1 MLRGPGAGDSILPQS
16 RCAHVDPR
24 VVFMT
29 TSPKAVRAFFQ
40 AQIRFLASAGF
51 DMHVISSPGREL
63 DECLRNLGLPMYA
76 VTMHRRISPLA
87 DLAALLRLVRYLRQ
101 LRPEIV
107 QTHTAKAGFL
117 GMLAARL
124 AGVPIRIYTI
134 NGLRFSTTSGWR
146 RRLLIRAD
154 RLGCSAATDV
164 LCVSNSLRQ
173 QAVALGVCAAGKA
186 RTLGTGGSHGVD
198 TTVFDPDRLGPHDR
212 REIRARHQL
221 PQDAVVV
228 SYIGRLVRDK
238 GLSELCEAWKV
249 LREEFPTLRL
259 LLCGPPESEDPLPS
273 EIMGVLERDPRVC
286 MTGEIRGNMA
296 LIHAAADICVLP
308 SYREGLPNVVLEA
321 QAMRVPVVA
330 TRIPGTIDAIQDGV
344 TGSLVA
350 PRDSMD
356 LAKGLRALIQDS
368 AVRSRMGFAGREFVR
383 NHFEEQRLS
392 ELLADEYRSLLAA
405 RCSRDSVAKRIV
417 PHLPGLGRLFKRAES
432 LLKWVRRC
440 TR

>member
-1 MLRGPGAGDSILPQS
+1 
-16 RCAHVDPR
+16 
-24 VVFMT
+24 
-29 TSPKAVRAFFQ
+29 
-40 AQIRFLASAGF
+40 
-51 DMHVISSPGREL
+51 
-63 DECLRNLGLPMYA
+63 
-76 VTMHRRISPLA
+76 
-87 DLAALLRLVRYLRQ
+87 
-101 LRPEIV
+101 
-107 QTHTAKAGFL
+107 
-117 GMLAARL
+117 
-124 AGVPIRIYTI
+124 
-134 NGLRFSTTSGWR
+134 
-146 RRLLIRAD
+146 
-154 RLGCSAATDV
+154 
-164 LCVSNSLRQ
+164 
-173 QAVALGVCAAGKA
+173 
-186 RTLGTGGSHGVD
+186 
-198 TTVFDPDRLGPHDR
+198 
-212 REIRARHQL
+212 
-221 PQDAVVV
+221 
-228 SYIGRLVRDK
+228 
-238 GLSELCEAWKV
+238 
-249 LREEFPTLRL
+249 
-259 LLCGPPESEDPLPS
+259 
-273 EIMGVLERDPRVC
+273 